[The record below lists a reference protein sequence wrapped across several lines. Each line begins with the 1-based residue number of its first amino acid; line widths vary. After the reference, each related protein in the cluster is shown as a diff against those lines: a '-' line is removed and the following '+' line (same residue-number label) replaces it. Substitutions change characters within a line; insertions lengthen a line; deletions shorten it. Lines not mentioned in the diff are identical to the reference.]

1 MNDGH
6 CAIKL
11 LYRFENL
18 LRVERALFDDRTS
31 PPLSY
36 LDTNSTHFSPTF
48 LQRLFPVYR
57 NTKISHLTRSRLFDV
72 NKTWVTRYER
82 TDEIFQTRK
91 FIILRNMRKKA
102 VPPVI
107 WKGTACKFLTIFLRE
122 SYRVLHRSRDL
133 CGDRI
138 ARPSSCGS
146 RYVDYIV
153 LAGGSSV
160 RRCTKAWT
168 MLAHTRAHIHVSTRF
183 HPLDQAILSLSL
195 SRLAY
200 PLHSYF
206 PIHRFANVIVSLSLV
221 LRRASLPSSYYAY
234 YLPAKCT
241 FHSRDFLSTLPPLFS
256 LHSSPF
262 PISSRFPETSVRDR
276 D

>member
-1 MNDGH
+1 M
-6 CAIKL
+6 I
-11 LYRFENL
+11 
-18 LRVERALFDDRTS
+18 RV
-31 PPLSY
+31 
-36 LDTNSTHFSPTF
+36 
-48 LQRLFPVYR
+48 
-57 NTKISHLTRSRLFDV
+57 
-72 NKTWVTRYER
+72 
-82 TDEIFQTRK
+82 
-91 FIILRNMRKKA
+91 
-102 VPPVI
+102 
-107 WKGTACKFLTIFLRE
+107 KGTACNFLTIFLRE

-168 MLAHTRAHIHVSTRF
+168 MLAHIRAHIHVSTRF

-195 SRLAY
+195 SCLAY

-256 LHSSPF
+256 LHLSPF

>member
-1 MNDGH
+1 M
-6 CAIKL
+6 I
-11 LYRFENL
+11 R
-18 LRVERALFDDRTS
+18 
-31 PPLSY
+31 
-36 LDTNSTHFSPTF
+36 
-48 LQRLFPVYR
+48 
-57 NTKISHLTRSRLFDV
+57 
-72 NKTWVTRYER
+72 
-82 TDEIFQTRK
+82 
-91 FIILRNMRKKA
+91 
-102 VPPVI
+102 
-107 WKGTACKFLTIFLRE
+107 KGTACKFLTIFLRE

-206 PIHRFANVIVSLSLV
+206 PIHRFANVIVSLSLS
-221 LRRASLPSSYYAY
+221 RPPPSL
-234 YLPAKCT
+234 
-241 FHSRDFLSTLPPLFS
+241 
-256 LHSSPF
+256 SPF
-262 PISSRFPETSVRDR
+262 LLLRVLFTSEVHVSLSGFLVHFTAALFPTFVPLPHFL
-276 D
+276 

>member
-1 MNDGH
+1 M
-6 CAIKL
+6 
-11 LYRFENL
+11 
-18 LRVERALFDDRTS
+18 
-31 PPLSY
+31 
-36 LDTNSTHFSPTF
+36 
-48 LQRLFPVYR
+48 
-57 NTKISHLTRSRLFDV
+57 
-72 NKTWVTRYER
+72 
-82 TDEIFQTRK
+82 
-91 FIILRNMRKKA
+91 
-102 VPPVI
+102 I

-206 PIHRFANVIVSLSLV
+206 PIHRFANVSSLSLSSSAEP
-221 LRRASLPSSYYAY
+221 LSLLPITRTIYQRSARFTLGISCPLYRRSFPYI
-234 YLPAKCT
+234 
-241 FHSRDFLSTLPPLFS
+241 RPP
-256 LHSSPF
+256 SPF
-262 PISSRFPETSVRDR
+262 PLGFPKHLFATEIKHQGAALDRSCKTKLFETSSFFVFQHRNQCQR
-276 D
+276 VNKFSKQRR

>member
-1 MNDGH
+1 MG
-6 CAIKL
+6 L
-11 LYRFENL
+11 
-18 LRVERALFDDRTS
+18 ERNR
-31 PPLSY
+31 
-36 LDTNSTHFSPTF
+36 NS
-48 LQRLFPVYR
+48 
-57 NTKISHLTRSRLFDV
+57 
-72 NKTWVTRYER
+72 
-82 TDEIFQTRK
+82 
-91 FIILRNMRKKA
+91 
-102 VPPVI
+102 
-107 WKGTACKFLTIFLRE
+107 CKFLTIFLRE
-122 SYRVLHRSRDL
+122 SYRVLHRSGDL

-160 RRCTKAWT
+160 RRCTKART
-168 MLAHTRAHIHVSTRF
+168 MLAHTHIHVYVSTRF

-195 SRLAY
+195 PRSRVSA
-200 PLHSYF
+200 PLLFSYTPF
-206 PIHRFANVIVSLSLV
+206 RQCVVSLSLS
-221 LRRASLPSSYYAY
+221 LYLILHRACLPSSFYAY

-262 PISSRFPETSVRDR
+262 PISSRFPEPAETSVLRDR

>member
-1 MNDGH
+1 MG
-6 CAIKL
+6 L
-11 LYRFENL
+11 
-18 LRVERALFDDRTS
+18 ERNR
-31 PPLSY
+31 
-36 LDTNSTHFSPTF
+36 NS
-48 LQRLFPVYR
+48 
-57 NTKISHLTRSRLFDV
+57 
-72 NKTWVTRYER
+72 
-82 TDEIFQTRK
+82 
-91 FIILRNMRKKA
+91 
-102 VPPVI
+102 
-107 WKGTACKFLTIFLRE
+107 CKFLTIFLRE
-122 SYRVLHRSRDL
+122 SYRVLHRSGDL

-160 RRCTKAWT
+160 RRCTKART
-168 MLAHTRAHIHVSTRF
+168 MLAHTHIHVYVSTRF
-183 HPLDQAILSLSL
+183 HPLDQAILSLSPSL
-195 SRLAY
+195 VLAY

-206 PIHRFANVIVSLSLV
+206 PTHRFANVVVSLSLS
-221 LRRASLPSSYYAY
+221 LYLILHRACLPSSFYAY

-262 PISSRFPETSVRDR
+262 PISSRFPEPAETSVLRDR

>member
-1 MNDGH
+1 M
-6 CAIKL
+6 I
-11 LYRFENL
+11 R
-18 LRVERALFDDRTS
+18 
-31 PPLSY
+31 
-36 LDTNSTHFSPTF
+36 
-48 LQRLFPVYR
+48 
-57 NTKISHLTRSRLFDV
+57 
-72 NKTWVTRYER
+72 
-82 TDEIFQTRK
+82 
-91 FIILRNMRKKA
+91 
-102 VPPVI
+102 
-107 WKGTACKFLTIFLRE
+107 KGTACNFLTIFLRE

-206 PIHRFANVIVSLSLV
+206 PIHRFANVIVSLSLSSSAEP
-221 LRRASLPSSYYAY
+221 LSLPPITRTIYQRSAR
-234 YLPAKCT
+234 
-241 FHSRDFLSTLPPLFS
+241 FTLGISCPLYRRSFPYIRPP
-256 LHSSPF
+256 SPF
-262 PISSRFPETSVRDR
+262 PLGFPKHLFATEIKHQGAALDRSCKTIDETFRNFVVFRFPTSKPMPAREQIFKATALVSSDKVLATPFSFFRRETKPLA
-276 D
+276 